1 MTRPSGA
8 HPADFESWLV
18 AREHALQR
26 TALLLTG
33 GDSHS
38 AQDLVQN
45 TLAKLYLAWGRIDH
59 RERVDAYA
67 RRILVNEHRSAWR
80 RSWRRHEVATDV
92 LPDAPAAAQEYDGA
106 HDAVW
111 AFVAT
116 LPPRQ
121 RAVIVLR
128 YYEDLTEAQTADLL
142 GVTVGTVKSQA
153 HKALASLRGTV
164 GDHPAIDR
172 STTGHSPEE
181 ER

>member
-8 HPADFESWLV
+8 GRADFESWLV
-18 AREHALQR
+18 AREHTLQR

-45 TLAKLYLAWGRIDH
+45 TLAKLYLAWDRLDH
-59 RERVDAYA
+59 TERVDAYA
-67 RRILVNEHRSAWR
+67 RRILVNEHRSTFR
-80 RSWRRHEVATDV
+80 RAWRRHEVVTSV
-92 LPDAPAAAQEYDGA
+92 LPDAGAVTPEYDGA

-111 AFVAT
+111 EFVAT

-128 YYEDLTEAQTADLL
+128 YYEDLTEAETADLL
-142 GVTVGTVKSQA
+142 RITVGTVKSQA
-153 HKALASLRGTV
+153 HKALASLRAHV
-164 GDHPAIDR
+164 GDNPEIDPR
-172 STTGHSPEE
+172 DE